1 MSFDISHK
9 DFPVGTVVMTSCDV
23 TEYGATDKAV
33 TEYRVTDKS
42 VAVLFDNEGNVCGM
56 VDNFG
61 IAMSHIND
69 GQGVALALKG
79 DDFGSSIEDVQAQFD
94 TARAHYVDNFG
105 I

>member
-1 MSFDISHK
+1 MSVKVSHK
-9 DFPVGTVVMTSCDV
+9 DFPVGTTVLASWD
-23 TEYGATDKAV
+23 GD
-33 TEYRVTDKS
+33 EYRVTDET
-42 VAVLFDNEGNVCGM
+42 VAVLFDNQGNVCGM

-94 TARAHYVDNFG
+94 TARLHCM
-105 I
+105 